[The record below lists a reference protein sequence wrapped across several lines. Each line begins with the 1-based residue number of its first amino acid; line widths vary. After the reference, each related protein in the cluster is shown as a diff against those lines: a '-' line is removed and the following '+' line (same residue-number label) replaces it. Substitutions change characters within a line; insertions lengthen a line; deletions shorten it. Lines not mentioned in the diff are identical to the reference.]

1 MEDEIVTNTLPNPE
15 LESSD
20 LNSTDLPAEQN
31 LETVVLSTAANI
43 SPDREVYDRDL
54 VKSVLL
60 ESNGDL
66 IKAAELLSLQ
76 GFDDSSI
83 LEIGQL
89 AAVDSEILND
99 EVLGS
104 ILQNGLQ
111 QLTKRSVTASDSVVT
126 DDNSSDVK
134 DRNQLDGVSAKRTP
148 LDESGNPIATP
159 PTGNLGPMTPMGYD
173 QDLARQVLLDAEG
186 DLGKAAEA
194 LLARG
199 FDMDSLKAFGEIAL
213 KDQDLINDPDVG
225 SFLAPAP
232 VAPVAPIVELDE
244 FGNPPT
250 MEQPVYDSR
259 FETEQDAIQ
268 YAEEN
273 GQGALTSGA
282 DGELYNRFGEKMVYD
297 SSGNLAPAPRDI
309 PVGMVADPNN
319 PSGFIAD
326 ENWVNPDAAI
336 RDESGNPIA
345 TPPTGEQP
353 FYDSR
358 FETEQDAIQH
368 AEESGQGTLNSGAD
382 GELYNRFGEKMV
394 YDSSGNLAPAPR
406 DTPVGDDSNWDD
418 PGYVPPD
425 DPGYVP
431 PDPVDP
437 GYVPP
442 DPVGV
447 IPSPMPLEFF

>member
-1 MEDEIVTNTLPNPE
+1 MALGK
-15 LESSD
+15 L
-20 LNSTDLPAEQN
+20 
-31 LETVVLSTAANI
+31 
-43 SPDREVYDRDL
+43 
-54 VKSVLL
+54 VLL

-148 LDESGNPIATP
+148 LDESGNLIATP

-297 SSGNLAPAPRDI
+297 SSGNLAPAPRD
-309 PVGMVADPNN
+309 
-319 PSGFIAD
+319 
-326 ENWVNPDAAI
+326 
-336 RDESGNPIA
+336 
-345 TPPTGEQP
+345 
-353 FYDSR
+353 
-358 FETEQDAIQH
+358 
-368 AEESGQGTLNSGAD
+368 
-382 GELYNRFGEKMV
+382 
-394 YDSSGNLAPAPR
+394 
-406 DTPVGDDSNWDD
+406 TPVGDDSNWDD